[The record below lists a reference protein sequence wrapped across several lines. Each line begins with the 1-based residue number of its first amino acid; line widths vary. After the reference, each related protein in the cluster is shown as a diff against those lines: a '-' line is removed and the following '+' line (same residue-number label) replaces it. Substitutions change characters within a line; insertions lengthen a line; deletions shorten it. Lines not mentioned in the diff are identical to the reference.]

1 MVFSSLERSSPFSSL
16 PDKDMESFVG
26 LDYYRVNELYSDGE
40 RLIRDTVRDF
50 VDAEVLPIIE
60 THHRQGTF
68 PVGLIPRLGELG
80 VLGANLQG
88 YGCPGISEV
97 AYGLIMQE
105 LERGDSGLRSFA
117 AVQGAL
123 VMYPIYAFGTEA
135 QKKEWL
141 PRLAKGEK
149 VGCFGLTEPDHG
161 SDPES
166 MVTKAIRRGDDY
178 ILNGSKLW
186 ITNGTI
192 ADVAVVW
199 ARTDEGIRGF
209 LVEKGTPGF
218 TAREI
223 HGKFSLRA
231 SVTSELI
238 FQECPIPR
246 KNLLPGSEQGVKAA
260 FMCLSQARYGIAWGA
275 VGAAMACYDVA
286 LKYAKAR
293 VQFGRP
299 IAAFQLVQQKL
310 VYMLTEITKAQLLCL
325 RLGQLKQAKQIH
337 HTQISLA
344 KMNNVEKAREI
355 ARQARE
361 ILGAAGIV
369 DEYPVIR
376 HMLNLETLYT
386 YEGTHEIHTL
396 ILGRDITGLS
406 AFA

>member
-1 MVFSSLERSSPFSSL
+1 
-16 PDKDMESFVG
+16 
-26 LDYYRVNELYSDGE
+26 
-40 RLIRDTVRDF
+40 
-50 VDAEVLPIIE
+50 
-60 THHRQGTF
+60 
-68 PVGLIPRLGELG
+68 
-80 VLGANLQG
+80 
-88 YGCPGISEV
+88 
-97 AYGLIMQE
+97 
-105 LERGDSGLRSFA
+105 
-117 AVQGAL
+117 
-123 VMYPIYAFGTEA
+123 
-135 QKKEWL
+135 
-141 PRLAKGEK
+141 
-149 VGCFGLTEPDHG
+149 
-161 SDPES
+161 

-238 FQECPIPR
+238 FQDCRIPK
-246 KNLLPGSEQGVKAA
+246 KNLLSGTEQGVKTAL
-260 FMCLSQARYGIAWGA
+260 MCLSQARYGIAWGA
-275 VGAAMACYDVA
+275 VGAAIACYDVA

-299 IAAFQLVQQKL
+299 IAGFQLVQQKL

-376 HMLNLETLYT
+376 HMLNLETVYT

>member
-1 MVFSSLERSSPFSSL
+1 
-16 PDKDMESFVG
+16 
-26 LDYYRVNELYSDGE
+26 
-40 RLIRDTVRDF
+40 
-50 VDAEVLPIIE
+50 
-60 THHRQGTF
+60 
-68 PVGLIPRLGELG
+68 
-80 VLGANLQG
+80 
-88 YGCPGISEV
+88 
-97 AYGLIMQE
+97 
-105 LERGDSGLRSFA
+105 
-117 AVQGAL
+117 
-123 VMYPIYAFGTEA
+123 
-135 QKKEWL
+135 
-141 PRLAKGEK
+141 
-149 VGCFGLTEPDHG
+149 
-161 SDPES
+161 
-166 MVTKAIRRGDDY
+166 
-178 ILNGSKLW
+178 
-186 ITNGTI
+186 
-192 ADVAVVW
+192 
-199 ARTDEGIRGF
+199 
-209 LVEKGTPGF
+209 
-218 TAREI
+218 
-223 HGKFSLRA
+223 
-231 SVTSELI
+231 
-238 FQECPIPR
+238 
-246 KNLLPGSEQGVKAA
+246 
-260 FMCLSQARYGIAWGA
+260 MCLSQARYGIAWGA